1 MDKKKKKTEKLLP
14 FLIVGILSVVLCFAI
29 LLWDRKSDPEM
40 QEEDRSA
47 PAIQEIS
54 ESTALEQEQN
64 SLKELEGK
72 IDQYLT
78 ENEIPK
84 ADIGLYVEDLG
95 SGQTIS
101 INGDLP
107 FFAAST
113 YKLPLAMVWYDQINA
128 GNAQLSDYYDALEN
142 MIVNS
147 DNDTAE
153 YLFESLGG
161 WEAYK
166 QQIAAYDPEQ
176 EVNSEYLSTDN
187 VFTPDNMGH
196 ILRYL
201 YDHKE
206 AYDQLI
212 KDMKKSQPGQF
223 LDRNLNIYFAQKY
236 GSYQDAYNAIGLSLT
251 SKQPYS
257 IAIYTDLGEYGE
269 EVIGDL
275 NEICFEYFNNK
286 AEK

>member
-1 MDKKKKKTEKLLP
+1 MDKNKKKTEE
-14 FLIVGILSVVLCFAI
+14 ILTILAVCAASIVLCCVI
-29 LLWDRKSDPEM
+29 LLFDRKSDSEIAH
-40 QEEDRSA
+40 ETIESTT
-47 PAIQEIS
+47 IS
-54 ESTALEQEQN
+54 EKEN
-64 SLKELEGK
+64 NLKELQEE
-72 IDQYLT
+72 IDQYLKET
-78 ENEIPK
+78 AISK
-84 ADIGLYVEDLG
+84 TDIGFYVEDPE
-95 SGQTIS
+95 SNQTIS

-128 GNAQLSDYYDALEN
+128 GNVQLSDYYDALEN
-142 MIVNS
+142 MVVNS

-166 QQIAAYDPEQ
+166 QRIAFYDPQQ
-176 EVNSEYLSTDN
+176 EVNSEYLATDN

-201 YDHKE
+201 YDHKD

-212 KDMKKSQPGQF
+212 KDMKKSHPGQF

-236 GSYQDAYNAIGLSLT
+236 GSYEDAYNAVGLSLT
-251 SKQPYS
+251 SKKPYI
-257 IAIYTDLGEYGE
+257 IAIYTNLGEYGE

-275 NEICFEYFNNK
+275 NEICFEYFNNNV
-286 AEK
+286 EK